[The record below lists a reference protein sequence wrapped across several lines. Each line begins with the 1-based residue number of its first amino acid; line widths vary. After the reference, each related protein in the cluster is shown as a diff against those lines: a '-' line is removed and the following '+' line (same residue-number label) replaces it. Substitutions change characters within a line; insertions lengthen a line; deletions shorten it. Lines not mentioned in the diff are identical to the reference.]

1 MRQALAI
8 GIESCRLVLVQKL
21 LQGFG
26 LDPMSSLYYM
36 APVCLALNA
45 VLLLPVEG
53 FQVFED
59 AVELVG
65 IPYLVLKCVA
75 LPDLAISRRFS
86 SRETI
91 RTRLSVA
98 RGLTWS
104 CFLQR
109 VPHLCAQHRLG
120 FSDRQGIR
128 TGSDARRR
136 AQGCAFSLKR
146 LLARRAVRV
155 M

>member
-65 IPYLVLKCVA
+65 IPYLVFKCVIFPVPPVSIA
-75 LPDLAISRRFS
+75 
-86 SRETI
+86 
-91 RTRLSVA
+91 A
-98 RGLTWS
+98 RG
-104 CFLQR
+104 
-109 VPHLCAQHRLG
+109 V
-120 FSDRQGIR
+120 DRPSTHSG
-128 TGSDARRR
+128 GSH
-136 AQGCAFSLKR
+136 KI
-146 LLARRAVRV
+146 
-155 M
+155 